1 MMDKRTFLFVGAR
14 YYALERM
21 IKLKLKLAVPAVK
34 SDSFA
39 HRYCIEHNIDCITF
53 SSKKQLLTIIQNASF
68 DILVSEG
75 CPYILPV
82 SNLKKE
88 GQMFINLHPG
98 LLPEIRGASPV
109 NASIL
114 FGLPQGVTCHIM
126 DDGIDTGTVI
136 SRVAITDKA
145 DIPIDLLYRLSFMA
159 EADAFE
165 EAYSR
170 NFETIKLDE
179 RPSIYYTR
187 KEEDRLIDFNDRYEN
202 IINKV
207 KAFAL
212 EGQYAYFLLNDK
224 QYFVKNIE
232 KFNIDF
238 LDSYSL
244 EIKQIVQVIN
254 NSILVK
260 EEEGYTYWTLLSSE
274 GLVSSI

>member
-1 MMDKRTFLFVGAR
+1 MDKRTFFFVGAR

-21 IKLKLKLAVPAVK
+21 IKLKLKMAVPAVRT
-34 SDSFA
+34 DSFA
-39 HRYCIEHNIDCITF
+39 HRYCIEHNIECITF
-53 SSKKQLLTIIQNASF
+53 ANKKELLTIIQNSSF

-82 SNLKKE
+82 SSLKKE
-88 GQMFINLHPG
+88 GQLFINLHPG

-136 SRVAITDKA
+136 SRVTITEK
-145 DIPIDLLYRLSFMA
+145 PEMPLDLLYRLSFMA

-165 EAYSR
+165 KAYMR
-170 NFETIKLDE
+170 NFETVKLDE

-187 KEEDRLIDFNDRYEN
+187 KEEDRLIDFYDTYEN

-212 EGQYAYFLLNDK
+212 EGQYAYFIYNDR

-238 LDSYSL
+238 LDSYNL
-244 EIKQIVQVIN
+244 KTKQIAQVIN